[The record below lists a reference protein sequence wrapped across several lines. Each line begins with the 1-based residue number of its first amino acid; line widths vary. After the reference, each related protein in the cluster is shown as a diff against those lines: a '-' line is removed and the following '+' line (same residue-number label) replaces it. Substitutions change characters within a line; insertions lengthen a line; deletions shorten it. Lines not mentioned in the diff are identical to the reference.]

1 MAIYC
6 LLLRQQADNPMS
18 EDQAL
23 VETKADGEHKLL
35 QTAGERIRALRALR
49 GMSRKMVAD
58 QADVSER
65 HLGLIETGKGNVSIR
80 LLGRIASALGV
91 PAGELLSPSP
101 GHHVR
106 LLGELLATLSD
117 DEQQEAFRLLRTR
130 FRDAGKGR
138 RVTLI
143 GLRGAGKSTLGR
155 RLAERYGVPF
165 VRISREVE
173 RLAGM
178 PIAEVHELVGQL
190 GYRRFEQQA
199 VQRMLTDHRC
209 AVIEA
214 GGSIVANAGAFEA
227 LLRES
232 HVVWLQ
238 ASPREHMERVIRQG
252 DLRPIGGREDA
263 MDDLM
268 AMLSERTPLYAHAH
282 ATLDTTRTTEDDSF
296 DALCA
301 IADPHLGETQP

>member
-1 MAIYC
+1 M
-6 LLLRQQADNPMS
+6 P
-18 EDQAL
+18 EDRAL
-23 VETKADGEHKLL
+23 AETRADGEHDLL
-35 QTAGERIRALRALR
+35 KTAGEQIRALRALR
-49 GMSRKMVAD
+49 GVSRKAVAD
-58 QADVSER
+58 QAEVSER

-80 LLGRIASALGV
+80 LLGRIATALGV
-91 PAGELLSPSP
+91 PAGELLSPLPS
-101 GHHVR
+101 HHVR

-117 DEQQEAFRLLRTR
+117 DEQQEAYRLLRTR
-130 FRDAGKGR
+130 FRDARAGR

-155 RLAERYGVPF
+155 RLAEKYEAPF
-165 VRISREVE
+165 LRISREVE

-190 GYRRFEQQA
+190 GYRRLEQQA
-199 VQRMLTDHRC
+199 VQRALTDHPN

-232 HVVWLQ
+232 HVVWIQ
-238 ASPREHMERVIRQG
+238 ASPREHMDRVVRQG

-263 MDDLM
+263 MEDLM

-282 ATLDTTRTTEDDSF
+282 STLDTTQTAEDDSF

-301 IADPHLGETQP
+301 IAAPYLAEARP